1 MSAGFS
7 HLAEAQNK
15 NKNIDT
21 PFVQKTTHFSEG
33 NTRKKA
39 TKQLAQKTIYHKIN
53 TVTSDQNHTHTHK
66 KKGKY
71 VNYSQ
76 TTVLLKV
83 VSGSKTN
90 SLKYSRLKKAKDSS
104 KTNVRH

>member
-1 MSAGFS
+1 MAKFIFFIFILSAGFS

-39 TKQLAQKTIYHKIN
+39 TKQLAQKTI
-53 TVTSDQNHTHTHK
+53 
-66 KKGKY
+66 
-71 VNYSQ
+71 
-76 TTVLLKV
+76 
-83 VSGSKTN
+83 
-90 SLKYSRLKKAKDSS
+90 
-104 KTNVRH
+104 